1 MTQAHPTPSGG
12 PDETPSARFNL
23 SRWALEHPALTRYLL
38 LVLMVLGFSSYFQ
51 LGQDEDPPFT
61 FRAMVVRTYWPG
73 ATAQQVAEQV
83 TDKLERTLQEA
94 PYADKIRSYSKPGE
108 SQIIFQ
114 IKDSSRPGEVPNVWY
129 SVRKKVGD
137 MRGTLPAG
145 VQGPYFN
152 DDFGDVYG
160 VIYALESD
168 GFSYAELKTFA
179 DDVRQQLLRVP
190 DVSKVELFGVQDEK
204 VFVEVSQK
212 RLATLGLDLSQVLA
226 QIGQQNA
233 IESAGSVQT
242 PLDVVQVRVAGQFE
256 AVEQLRTMPIRGS
269 SGNQLRLGDIAEIR
283 RGYADPPSV
292 KVHHQGR
299 EVIALGVSMTKGGDI
314 IRLGKSLQGVSAGL
328 ERTLPAG
335 VKLVHMQDQP
345 RAVTSSVN
353 EFVGVL
359 IEAVLIVLAVSFI
372 SLGMHKRPYQG
383 PGQLPLWKRYYID
396 IRPGLVVGIT
406 IPLVLSLTFLAMW
419 YLGIG
424 LHKISLGSLIIAL
437 GLLVDDAIIAVE
449 MMVRKMEEGYD
460 KVRAATFA
468 YEITAMPM
476 LTGTLITAAGFLPIG
491 LARSVTGEYTYAI
504 FAVTVVALVL
514 SWIASVYFV
523 PYLGTLLLKVPPHV
537 QQVQAGQDSP
547 HEMFDSPFYNAFRR
561 AVNWCV
567 AHRWL
572 TIGATVLIFALGIV
586 GMGRVQQQFFP
597 DSSRPEIMVDIWF
610 PEGTSFAANEATAK
624 RVEQRLMREEGVAS
638 VSTWLGSGV
647 PRFYLP
653 LDQVFPQ
660 TNVSQMI
667 VLPRDL
673 KIRESLRIKLPA
685 LLATEFPEV
694 RGRVKLLPNGPPV
707 PYPVQ
712 FRVAGI
718 DPQVLRQRADEVKA
732 LMRSNANMRGVN
744 DNWNESVKVM
754 RLEVDQSKARAL
766 GVTSQSIAQATRTLL
781 SGQTVGQFREG
792 DKLIEIVLRQ
802 PLAERDAITD
812 IGNAYLP
819 TASGQSIPLTQIAK
833 PVFAW
838 EPGVMW
844 RENRDYAITVQ
855 GDIAE
860 GLQGATVTEQLLPTL
875 KALEAKWHAGGLP
888 GYRIEVAGAVE
899 ESSKGSASI
908 AAGIPIML
916 FLTFTLLMLQLHSF
930 SRAMLVFLTG
940 PLGIAGVAGALIL
953 LGRPFGFVALLGV
966 IALMG
971 MIQRNSVIL
980 IDQIEQDRARGV
992 PAWDAIVESAVRRLR
1007 PIVLTAAAAV
1017 LAMIPLSRSVFWGPM
1032 AVAIMG
1038 GLIVATVL
1046 TLLALPAMYAAWF
1059 RVRREGGK
1067 KAGAA

>member
-1 MTQAHPTPSGG
+1 MTQPNHDKATGPGDVPS
-12 PDETPSARFNL
+12 EKFNL

-38 LVLMVLGFSSYFQ
+38 LVLLVLGFSAYFQ

-94 PYADKIRSYSKPGE
+94 PYADRIRSYSKPGE

-114 IKDSSRPGEVPNVWY
+114 IKDSSRASEVPNVWY
-129 SVRKKVGD
+129 SVRKKIGD

-145 VQGPYFN
+145 VQGPFFN

-168 GFSYAELKTFA
+168 GFSYAELKVFA

-204 VFVEVSQK
+204 VFIEVSQK
-212 RLATLGLDLSQVLA
+212 RLATLGLDLNQVLA
-226 QIGQQNA
+226 QLGQQNA
-233 IESAGSVQT
+233 IESAGTVQT

-256 AVEQLRTMPIRGS
+256 AVEQLRAMPIRGS
-269 SGNQLRLGDIAEIR
+269 SGQQFRLGDIAEIR
-283 RGYADPPSV
+283 RGYADPPVV
-292 KVHHQGR
+292 KVHHQGK
-299 EVIALGVSMTKGGDI
+299 EVIALGVAMTKGGDI
-314 IRLGKSLQGVSAGL
+314 IRLGESLEKLSAHV
-328 ERTLPAG
+328 EKTLPAG
-335 VKLVHMQDQP
+335 VKLVQVQDQP
-345 RAVTSSVN
+345 KAVASSVN

-372 SLGMHKRPYQG
+372 SLGLHKRPFQG

-396 IRPGLVVGIT
+396 MRPGLVVGIT

-419 YLGIG
+419 YLDIG

-491 LARSVTGEYTYAI
+491 LARSMTGEYTYAI

-514 SWIASVYFV
+514 SWIVSVYFV
-523 PYLGTLLLKVPPHV
+523 PYLGALLLKVPPHV
-537 QQVQAGQDSP
+537 LQVQAGEDNP
-547 HEMFDSPFYNAFRR
+547 HEMFDSRFYNTFRR
-561 AVNWCV
+561 TVNWCV
-567 AHRWL
+567 EHRWL

-597 DSSRPEIMVDIWF
+597 DSSRLEIMVDIWF

-624 RVEQRLMREEGVAS
+624 RVEQRLMQEEGVAS

-647 PRFYLP
+647 PRFSLP

-667 VLPRDL
+667 VLSRDL
-673 KIRESLRIKLPA
+673 NIRESLRIKLPA

-694 RGRVKLLPNGPPV
+694 RGRVKLLPTGPPV

-712 FRVAGI
+712 FRVVGI
-718 DPQVLRQRADEVKA
+718 DPLVLRERADEVKA
-732 LMRSNANMRGVN
+732 LMRENASLRGVN

-766 GVTSQSIAQATRTLL
+766 GVTSQSIAQASRTML
-781 SGQTVGQFREG
+781 SGSTVGQFREG
-792 DKLIEIVLRQ
+792 DKLIDIVLRQ
-802 PLAERDAITD
+802 PLDERSAITD

-819 TASGQSIPLTQIAK
+819 TASGQSIPLMQIAQ

-844 RENRDYAITVQ
+844 RENRDYVITVQ

-860 GLQGATVTEQLLPTL
+860 GLQGATVTAQLLPAL
-875 KALEAKWHAGGLP
+875 KALEAKWHGSGMS
-888 GYRIEVAGAVE
+888 GYRIDVAGAVE
-899 ESSKGSASI
+899 ESSKGASSIVAGLPI
-908 AAGIPIML
+908 AGFLIM
-916 FLTFTLLMLQLHSF
+916 TLLMLQLHSF

-980 IDQIEQDRARGV
+980 IDQIEQDRASGV

-1059 RVRREGGK
+1059 RVKRES
-1067 KAGAA
+1067 GATAASA

>member
-1 MTQAHPTPSGG
+1 MTQPTHDQATGPGDAPS
-12 PDETPSARFNL
+12 EKFNL

-38 LVLMVLGFSSYFQ
+38 LVLIVLGFSAYFQ

-83 TDKLERTLQEA
+83 TDKLERTLQEV
-94 PYADKIRSYSKPGE
+94 PYADRIRSYSKPGE

-114 IKDSSRPGEVPNVWY
+114 IKDSSRAGDVPNVWY
-129 SVRKKVGD
+129 SVRKKIGD

-204 VFVEVSQK
+204 IFIEVSQK
-212 RLATLGLDLSQVLA
+212 RLATLGLDLTQVLA
-226 QIGQQNA
+226 QLGQQNA
-233 IESAGSVQT
+233 VESAGSVQT

-256 AVEQLRTMPIRGS
+256 AVEQLRAMPIRGT
-269 SGNQLRLGDIAEIR
+269 GYGAGTGAGGKQFRLGDIAEIK
-283 RGYADPPSV
+283 RGYVDPPAV
-292 KVHHQGR
+292 KVHHQGK
-299 EVIALGVSMTKGGDI
+299 EVIALGVAMTKGGDI
-314 IRLGKSLQGVSAGL
+314 IRLGKSLEKFSAGF
-328 ERTLPAG
+328 ERSLPAG
-335 VKLVHMQDQP
+335 VRLVSMQDQP
-345 RAVTSSVN
+345 KTVSGSVN

-372 SLGMHKRPYQG
+372 SLGLHKRPHSG
-383 PGQLPLWKRYYID
+383 PGQLPLWKRYTID
-396 IRPGLVVGIT
+396 MRPGLVVGIT

-514 SWIASVYFV
+514 SWIVSVYFV

-537 QQVQAGQDSP
+537 LQVQAGQDNP
-547 HEMFDSPFYNAFRR
+547 HEMFDSPFYNTFRR
-561 AVNWCV
+561 SVNWCV
-567 AHRWL
+567 EHRWL
-572 TIGATVLIFALGIV
+572 TIGATVLLFALGIV

-597 DSSRPEIMVDIWF
+597 DSSRPEIIVDIWF

-667 VLPRDL
+667 VLPSDL

-712 FRVAGI
+712 FRVVGI
-718 DPQVLRQRADEVKA
+718 DPLVLRERADEVKA
-732 LMRSNANMRGVN
+732 VMRENASLRGVN

-766 GVTSQSIAQATRTLL
+766 GVTSQSIAQAARTLL
-781 SGQTVGQFREG
+781 SGQAVGQFREG
-792 DKLIEIVLRQ
+792 DKLIDIVLRQ
-802 PLAERDAITD
+802 PLDERSALTD

-833 PVFAW
+833 SVFAW

-860 GLQGATVTEQLLPTL
+860 GLQGATVTQQLLPTL
-875 KALEAKWHAGGLP
+875 KALEAKWHASGMA
-888 GYRIEVAGAVE
+888 GYRIDVAGAVE

-940 PLGIAGVAGALIL
+940 PLGIAGVAGALIV

-1032 AVAIMG
+1032 A
-1038 GLIVATVL
+1038 
-1046 TLLALPAMYAAWF
+1046 
-1059 RVRREGGK
+1059 
-1067 KAGAA
+1067 